1 LLASPPHCARRVTAA
16 GWLALA
22 VVCAG
27 AFGCGGVQRR
37 MTIRSN
43 PPGAQ
48 VYIDKYEIGRTPCSV
63 GFVYY
68 GKREFKLVK
77 DGFETL
83 TTAKMIFP
91 PWYEYIGIDLISEN
105 FSPFEIRDE
114 RTFDFQLIPMQ
125 VVGPQQLI
133 DRGENLRQAT
143 RAEGLAIPPPS
154 SPPGSVT
161 LPRNFVPAP
170 SGGYPPPPG
179 SFPLPPPAGPTQ
191 PQPGFAQPQPGPVP
205 PRNRYPLPA
214 PQ

>member
-1 LLASPPHCARRVTAA
+1 MNAA

-22 VVCAG
+22 IVCAG
-27 AFGCGGVQRR
+27 ALGCGGVQRR

-63 GFVYY
+63 GFIYY
-68 GKREFKLVK
+68 GKREFKLIK

-83 TTAKMIFP
+83 TTEKMIFP
-91 PWYEYIGIDLISEN
+91 PWYEYFGIDLISEN
-105 FSPFEIRDE
+105 FSPIEIRDE

-133 DRGENLRQAT
+133 GRGENLRQAS

-154 SPPGSVT
+154 SPGSVT
-161 LPRNFVPAP
+161 LPRNSVPAP
-170 SGGYPPPPG
+170 SGSYPPPPG
-179 SFPLPPPAGPTQ
+179 SFPLPSPAGPQ
-191 PQPGFAQPQPGPVP
+191 SGFAPPQPGLVPQ
-205 PRNRYPLPA
+205 RNRYPLP
-214 PQ
+214 PP

>member
-1 LLASPPHCARRVTAA
+1 MDAA

-22 VVCAG
+22 FVCAG

-37 MTIRSN
+37 ITIRSN

-63 GFVYY
+63 GFIYY
-68 GKREFKLVK
+68 GKREFKLIK

-83 TTAKMIFP
+83 TTTKMIFP
-91 PWYEYIGIDLISEN
+91 PWYEFIGIDLISEN

-114 RTFDFQLIPMQ
+114 RTYDFQLIPMQ

-133 DRGENLRQAT
+133 GRGENLRQAT
-143 RAEGLAIPPPS
+143 RAEGLAIPPPT
-154 SPPGSVT
+154 SPGVT
-161 LPRNFVPAP
+161 QPRNFGPMP
-170 SGGYPPPPG
+170 SGSYPPPPG
-179 SFPLPPPAGPTQ
+179 SFPLPPPSPQSGFAP
-191 PQPGFAQPQPGPVP
+191 PQPGLLP
-205 PRNRYPLPA
+205 PRNRYPLPV

>member
-1 LLASPPHCARRVTAA
+1 MTAA
-16 GWLALA
+16 GRLALA

-27 AFGCGGVQRR
+27 ALGCGGVQRR

-63 GFVYY
+63 SFIYY

-83 TTAKMIFP
+83 TTEKMIFP
-91 PWYEYIGIDLISEN
+91 PWYQYVGIDFITEN
-105 FSPFEIRDE
+105 FSPVEIRDE

-125 VVGPQQLI
+125 IVAPQQLI

-143 RAEGLAIPPPS
+143 RAEGLAIPL
-154 SPPGSVT
+154 PGSPGGVT
-161 LPRNFVPAP
+161 LPRQFVPGATGSYPAP
-170 SGGYPPPPG
+170 SG
-179 SFPLPPPAGPTQ
+179 SFLPPPSGPAP
-191 PQPGFAQPQPGPVP
+191 PQPGLAPPQ
-205 PRNRYPLPA
+205 NRYPLPG
-214 PQ
+214 PK